1 MMTKIYKDISV
12 CVLSIVVMGSPF
24 AAETKEEG
32 GTLPLQGKT
41 ETLAFSTYEGSWL
54 SIDIAPDGKT
64 LIFDLLGDLYVLP
77 LQGGKAERI
86 TSGLGFDSQP
96 MFSPNGEWIAF
107 ISDRSGSDN
116 LWIARPDGSDARR
129 LSDESQAD
137 MISPAWTPDSLYV
150 VVSKA

>member
-12 CVLSIVVMGSPF
+12 CVLSIVVMGSSF
-24 AAETKEEG
+24 AAEAKEKG
-32 GTLPLQGKT
+32 DTLPLQGKT
-41 ETLAFSTYEGSWL
+41 ETLAFSTDEGSWL
-54 SIDIAPDGKT
+54 SIDIAPNGKT

-150 VVSKA
+150 VVS